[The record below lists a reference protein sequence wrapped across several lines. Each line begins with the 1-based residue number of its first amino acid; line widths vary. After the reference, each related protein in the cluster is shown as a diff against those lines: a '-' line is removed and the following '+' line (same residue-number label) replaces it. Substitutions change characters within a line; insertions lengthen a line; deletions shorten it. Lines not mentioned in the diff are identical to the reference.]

1 MNLMTIDVLT
11 LFPDMIEQALSH
23 SIPARAQKAE
33 LVDIRA
39 HQLRTWAIDRHGT
52 VDDTPYGGGPG
63 MILRVDTAHAAISAL
78 DHNHKAHRI
87 MLSPD
92 GDLFDQQMAEDFA
105 AKKRLIL
112 LCGRYE
118 GFDARIEKYI
128 DQKVSVG
135 SFVLSGGE
143 LAALT
148 IIDAVT
154 RLIPGVLGN
163 AESLKEETFEADL
176 TEYPQFTRPEKYK
189 GMTVPDVLL
198 SGHHAEIQK
207 WRDSQRRKLAS

>member
-1 MNLMTIDVLT
+1 MTIDVLT

-23 SIPARAQKAE
+23 SIPARAQKAGHI
-33 LVDIRA
+33 DIRA

-105 AKKRLIL
+105 TKKRLIL

-143 LAALT
+143 LAALI

-163 AESLKEETFEADL
+163 ADSLKEETFEADL

-189 GMTVPDVLL
+189 GMTVPEVLL